1 MEVAMNP
8 SCGTSNSQAQA
19 SEEVRQQ
26 HEALRVLDRFL
37 GDAASAGLAAIH
49 WRLFP
54 SLNIFGE
61 IPDDASIDSE
71 AVFDA
76 WASYLGAKTQRQIQL
91 RLVSLKAVAENVH
104 GTRVTVVLAANFIQ
118 RSEADG

>member
-1 MEVAMNP
+1 MNP
-8 SCGTSNSQAQA
+8 AHGTPTRQTEG
-19 SEEVRQQ
+19 SEEVHQQ

-37 GDAASAGLAAIH
+37 GDSTSAGLAAIH

-54 SLNIFGE
+54 SLNIVGE

-71 AVFDA
+71 AAFDA
-76 WASYLGAKTQRQIQL
+76 WASYLGAKTQRQSHL

-118 RSEADG
+118 RAEAER